1 MKIKKLINALVAI
14 LLIATLL
21 FSCKENNNSLSLLE
35 KAKSIIE
42 DNPSEALILLDS
54 IHKPEDMSTDIYMQ
68 YIVIKVQAKF
78 KTNQDVTSDSLIFQA
93 KQYFEKGG
101 NIEKAAFA
109 EFYSGIVYGKKNMID
124 KAFECFLKSQAN
136 AQKAN
141 NNLLAGRSLQNI
153 GTLYFEQGMMDSA
166 ITHYKEALSYYNID
180 PKVVLNKLQV
190 ISLIGRSYEAINNL
204 DSAYYYFNKGL
215 DYANKTNNKEY
226 KAIQTYNLG
235 FIYLRT
241 GKYDKAQDYLV
252 KALEQSDNAEDSLKI
267 YLNLSLL
274 YNKTNQLE
282 LAKHYNDLIQSRL
295 PNIKDNHILESLYG
309 ALADYNRQK
318 GDYKEALHYRDLQAN
333 ANLEI
338 TKQNNAEELFAA
350 EKRYEFFLE
359 KKETSNLRMRSYL
372 YVSISVF
379 LVILIVSITYFRSR
393 HTRLKHNKEKELLEK
408 KLENYEFV
416 QNVYTDIINQWTKLE
431 RQAKALTIK
440 YIKDEDP
447 LIYGEMRAFMNYL
460 SSMSNIKFI
469 ESSKDFLREQP
480 NGDKAVEIMDET
492 ELLLLMLLYNKYN
505 EEEISNIL
513 GQVLVNQKS
522 IHDRKSDIITKLEK
536 AGISNTFIEKIF
548 PKR

>member
-1 MKIKKLINALVAI
+1 MKFSLQIIKIFLFTI
-14 LLIATLL
+14 L
-21 FSCKENNNSLSLLE
+21 FSFSCERNNHAIDLLKQAKNELSTDP
-35 KAKSIIE
+35 AYTIT
-42 DNPSEALILLDS
+42 LLDS
-54 IHKPEDMSTDIYMQ
+54 IKDPERMGQDYYMQ
-68 YIVIKVQAKF
+68 YIVACVQTKY
-78 KTNQDVTSDSLIFQA
+78 NRQLDVSNDTLIFEAQ
-93 KQYFEKGG
+93 KYFNYKDDIQE
-101 NIEKAAFA
+101 AAIA
-109 EFYSGIVYGKKNMID
+109 NFYAGTVYRLNKKNEQ
-124 KAFECFLKSQAN
+124 ALKSFLLSQRYSQQIKDTVLTA
-136 AQKAN
+136 KSLHFLG
-141 NNLLAGRSLQNI
+141 NLYL
-153 GTLYFEQGMMDSA
+153 EQGMMDSA

-215 DYANKTNNKEY
+215 DYANQTDNKEY
-226 KAIQTYNLG
+226 QAKQAHNLG
-235 FIYLRT
+235 FIYLRM
-241 GKYDKAQDYLV
+241 GKYDKAEDYLV

-318 GDYKEALHYRDLQAN
+318 GDYKEALHYRDLQADI
-333 ANLEI
+333 NLEI
-338 TKQNNAEELFAA
+338 AKQNKAEELFAA